1 MIIVFATATTAA
13 TTITVT
19 VLLVTGPT
27 EIGVVTN
34 VGRED
39 LEIMTGAG
47 VVKRIKP
54 EVYYANN
61 ISETTSTILQE
72 VRFTAYHRTACC

>member
-1 MIIVFATATTAA
+1 MLLQLLSLMLTT
-13 TTITVT
+13 
-19 VLLVTGPT
+19 LLLCLLLLLLLPTLLSIAGPT

-54 EVYYANN
+54 EVYYKQ
-61 ISETTSTILQE
+61 TSLKLL
-72 VRFTAYHRTACC
+72 VLLY